1 MKTRMILLFLTLFIL
16 KPVCSQ
22 SWSTRQGRID
32 FEASVAGFEAV
43 EARSEEVAVL
53 LHTAD
58 NKLAVLARVSAFVF
72 PNALM
77 QKHFNENY
85 MDSDEF
91 PRMTF
96 SGSWEDKMRSG
107 RHVLSGTLTI
117 RGVSRELDVP
127 VEVNRSPE
135 FIRLSGAFTVRPED
149 YGVEVPRVVRMK
161 VAEDVRIRFDFT
173 LEPDR

>member
-1 MKTRMILLFLTLFIL
+1 MLM
-16 KPVCSQ
+16 PVCSQ
-22 SWSTRQGRID
+22 TWSTRQGRID

-43 EARSEEVAVL
+43 EAENQEVAVL
-53 LHTAD
+53 LNTAD

-96 SGSWEDKMRSG
+96 SGGWEDELETRRKS
-107 RHVLSGTLTI
+107 LSGKLTI
-117 RGVSRELDVP
+117 RGATREVEVP
-127 VEVNRSPE
+127 VEVKRSGQY
-135 FIRLSGAFTVRPED
+135 IGLSGTFTVRPED

-161 VAEDVRIRFDFT
+161 IAEEVRIRFDFT